1 MTQEKRAEERNTQ
14 YVQSLLSRVKG
25 TEQTGSFHTGAED
38 MRKLK
43 LGLQVE
49 TRKWRAEAAKL
60 MRIQSKKQSPGV
72 SSKAWGRSVPSGDA
86 PVKAMASAVLSS
98 GDSKSRYRPLI
109 VEPRRT
115 EDVVTHGEES
125 RVASVPVS
133 VLQEQRQLIR
143 ANGGRWRASLELIN
157 SAKDRGRARDRDE
170 GIEVPSPYAK
180 AREVTSDS
188 RDTDRDT
195 GTTSSSSSNEASA
208 GSSRSYDQIPNY
220 ALLIHSCLLLSLST
234 YNLKVS
240 CMLPLQDTSLAVIY
254 YEPKH
259 SHHHNCCH
267 HRHRHHHHDDRHHLY
282 LCPYYLHRHHP
293 HHHRHHPHHHHYHYH
308 YHPRHH
314 HHQLTSIPYDYCSTH
329 SPPSA
334 ER

>member
-1 MTQEKRAEERNTQ
+1 MSQEKRAEERNTQ
-14 YVQSLLSRVKG
+14 YVQSLLNRVKG
-25 TEQTGSFHTGAED
+25 TEQIGSFHTGAED

-72 SSKAWGRSVPSGDA
+72 SSKAWGRSVSSGDA
-86 PVKAMASAVLSS
+86 PVKAMASAVLSEAS

-109 VEPRRT
+109 VDPRRT
-115 EDVVTHGEES
+115 EDLVVQSEGS

-170 GIEVPSPYAK
+170 GIEIPSPYAK
-180 AREVTSDS
+180 SREVTSDS

-195 GTTSSSSSNEASA
+195 GSSSSSSSSSNEASA
-208 GSSRSYDQIPNY
+208 GSSRSYDQTPNY
-220 ALLIHSCLLLSLST
+220 ALLIHSCILLSLST

-240 CMLPLQDTSLAVIY
+240 
-254 YEPKH
+254 
-259 SHHHNCCH
+259 
-267 HRHRHHHHDDRHHLY
+267 
-282 LCPYYLHRHHP
+282 
-293 HHHRHHPHHHHYHYH
+293 
-308 YHPRHH
+308 
-314 HHQLTSIPYDYCSTH
+314 
-329 SPPSA
+329 
-334 ER
+334 